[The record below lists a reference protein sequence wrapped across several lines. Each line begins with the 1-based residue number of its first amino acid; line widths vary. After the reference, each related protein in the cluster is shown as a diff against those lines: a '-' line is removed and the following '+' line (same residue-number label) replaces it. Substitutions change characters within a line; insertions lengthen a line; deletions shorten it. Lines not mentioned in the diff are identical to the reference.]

1 MKEFAVLNENFYVV
15 KANRLIEAIGNL
27 GTLEE
32 KLFDS
37 LVSQI
42 QAADEDFRPYYVK
55 VKDLGEF
62 IGLHTNAVYER
73 LREAAENLSNE
84 PVTLESSND
93 KGKRQ
98 FISTRL
104 ISSTLYQEGEGYMVM
119 HIDPILKPYLLA
131 INGKETPFTSYML
144 GNILRLDTDYE
155 IKLYR
160 LLKQYERIKSRTF
173 EFDDLKKKIGADTP
187 SYNIFA
193 EFDRRVLKKAIAG
206 INKQTDILIED
217 CEKIK
222 TGKKITHLRF
232 FIKPKYENKRVEYEK
247 DEKIIKYFA
256 DDIKFA
262 KDKEKCGVADEKI
275 DIVEFYKMLDIA
287 IEKNP
292 DDVYEYMCLTADYVR
307 KRYPDDFPT
316 YYRSALQNNYI
327 NY

>member
-1 MKEFAVLNENFYVV
+1 MKEFAVLNENYYVV
-15 KANRLIEAIGNL
+15 KTNRLIEAIGNL

-42 QAADEDFRPYYVK
+42 QITDEDFRPYYIK
-55 VKDLGEF
+55 VKDMGEF

-160 LLKQYERIKSRTF
+160 LLKQYERVKSRTF
-173 EFDDLKKKIGADTP
+173 EFEDLKKKIGADTP
-187 SYNIFA
+187 SYQVFA
-193 EFDRRVLKKAIAG
+193 EFDRRVLKKTIVG
-206 INKQTDILIED
+206 INKQTDIFIES

-222 TGKKITHLRF
+222 TGKKITHLKF
-232 FIKPKYENKRVEYEK
+232 VISPKYNKERIEK
-247 DEKIIKYFA
+247 EQDEKIIKYYA

-262 KDKEKCGVADEKI
+262 KDKEKCGMADIDI
-275 DIVEFYKMLDIA
+275 DIVNFYNLIEIA
-287 IEKNP
+287 I
-292 DDVYEYMCLTADYVR
+292 DVEPENVYDYMCLTADYVKEQKPKHFIGYFKKALR
-307 KRYPDDFPT
+307 K
-316 YYRSALQNNYI
+316 NYI
-327 NY
+327 KF